1 MRVIFIVTL
10 FAFLA
15 SASWSQCVTI
25 ESILVDACALGS
37 GCDSAADDAC
47 YCEGKNEMLR
57 FLVGEN
63 DLLVADLDI
72 NWPNNSFLGICQN
85 AQTAANVAAL
95 NETITACGHLLEPV
109 NGLLPAGSR
118 VLVIT
123 STDFCLEA
131 NPFTNLADT
140 MYVLFQCPGNYAG
153 HFANQGPPGL
163 RTTTISF
170 GNGCFST
177 MTYDRGLLTTQIG
190 TIGAEDGA
198 GVNFAPDGTA
208 TYYNNGCT
216 APIIEAIVNAGSNQ
230 QTCEGEPIQINGV
243 VSGPL
248 ENPQWTGGNGSFSNP
263 NSPVTVYTP
272 AADEFGPVTLTLTA
286 EDCEGP
292 ISDTVVLTVLPAPEG
307 EISLPDGNI
316 LCDGATLT
324 LATTNGLAG
333 QWSTGVTAP
342 SIEVSEVG
350 SYSVEIANLCGVASD
365 EVVIFGSASPDAA
378 LAEPGPY
385 YLCNGGSVTIESSSL
400 DDLLW
405 PDGESDGIFTVDQ
418 AGEYILTV
426 TNDCGTIEV
435 PLQVIDGGDAPVAA
449 IINDGESALCPGGVT
464 ILSAE
469 GEGSYLWSTGETTPS
484 IEVPSG
490 SYSLT
495 VSSLC
500 GSSQTDIVVEAIPGA
515 PVVIVEGDAVAVCD
529 EGDLAIATA
538 EGDGAMTWS
547 NGTQGPVLVT
557 DSLGYYVVTA
567 VNDCGTF
574 TAGVQ
579 VMPSAV
585 TAYFV
590 PSSPERSLPVD
601 LTFIN
606 LSSGG
611 AIAFEWLVDSVPVS
625 DAVNL
630 SRLFNWPETSLISL
644 TATDVFGCSDTYSL
658 PIEIVL
664 EDDMVFVPNAFTP
677 DNDGLN
683 EVFRAYGPPVDDFRM
698 EVYNRWGEVVFVSE
712 DMNRGWTGDV
722 MNGGYYGQNESY
734 VWVVTYTYDDERVK
748 LTGHVVVVR

>member
-1 MRVIFIVTL
+1 MRGFFIVTL
-10 FAFLA
+10 FVFLA

-25 ESILVDACALGS
+25 ESILVDACAFGS
-37 GCDSAADDAC
+37 GCGSAADNAC
-47 YCEGKNEMLR
+47 ICEGKNEMFR
-57 FLVGEN
+57 FRVGDN
-63 DLLVADLDI
+63 DLNVNNLNID
-72 NWPNNSFLGICQN
+72 WPNNAFLGICQN

-109 NGLLPAGSR
+109 NGVLPAGSQ

-140 MYVLFQCPGNYAG
+140 MYVLFQCPGNYSG
-153 HFANQGPPGL
+153 HFANHGPPGL
-163 RTTTISF
+163 RTTTITF
-170 GNGCFST
+170 GNGCLST
-177 MTYDRGLLTTQIG
+177 VTYDRSLLITQIG
-190 TIGAEDGA
+190 TSGPEDGA
-198 GVNFAPDGTA
+198 GVNFTPDGTA

-216 APIIEAIVNAGSNQ
+216 APIIEAIVNAGNNQ
-230 QTCEGEPIQINGV
+230 QTCEGQPIQINGV

-272 AADEFGPVTLTLTA
+272 APGETGPVTLTLTA

-292 ISDTVVLTVLPAPEG
+292 ISDTVVLTVLPEPEG

-316 LCDGATLT
+316 LCEGETLT
-324 LATTNGLAG
+324 LATTNGLSG

-342 SIEVSEVG
+342 SIEVSEAG

-378 LAEPGPY
+378 LAQPGPY
-385 YLCNGGSVTIESSSL
+385 YLCNGGSVTIESTSL

-405 PDGESDGIFTVDQ
+405 PDGESDGFFTVDE

-426 TNDCGTIEV
+426 TNDCGSIEV
-435 PLQVIDGGDAPVAA
+435 PLIVIDGGDAPAAA
-449 IINDGESALCPGGVT
+449 IINEGEGALCPGDVT

-469 GEGSYLWSTGETTPS
+469 GEGSYLWSTGETTPT

-495 VSSLC
+495 VSSSC
-500 GSSQTDIVVEAIPGA
+500 GSSQTDIEVEAIPGA
-515 PVVIVEGDAVAVCD
+515 PVVIVEGDAVAVCED
-529 EGDLAIATA
+529 GDFAIATA
-538 EGDGAMTWS
+538 EGDGVMTWS
-547 NGTQGPVLVT
+547 NGTQGPLLVT
-557 DSLGYYVVTA
+557 DTIGYYVVTA

-579 VMPSAV
+579 VQPSSVA
-585 TAYFV
+585 ALFV

-611 AIAFEWLVDSVPVS
+611 AIAFEWFVDSVSVS
-625 DAVNL
+625 TVLNL
-630 SRLFNWPETSLISL
+630 TRLFNWPNTYMVAL
-644 TATDVFGCSDTYSL
+644 TATDAFGCSDTYSL

-664 EDDMVFVPNAFTP
+664 EDDIVFVPNAFTP
-677 DNDGLN
+677 
-683 EVFRAYGPPVDDFRM
+683 
-698 EVYNRWGEVVFVSE
+698 
-712 DMNRGWTGDV
+712 
-722 MNGGYYGQNESY
+722 
-734 VWVVTYTYDDERVK
+734 
-748 LTGHVVVVR
+748 